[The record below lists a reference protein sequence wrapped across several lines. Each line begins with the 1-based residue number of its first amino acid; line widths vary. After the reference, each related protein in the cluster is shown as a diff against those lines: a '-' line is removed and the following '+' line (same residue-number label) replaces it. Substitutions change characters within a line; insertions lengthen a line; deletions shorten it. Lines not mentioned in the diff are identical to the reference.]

1 MNRMK
6 NATKGLLIGLGA
18 TVVVGTI
25 IVSSSEKAVKKI
37 ESFMNRK
44 RAKDFI
50 KEKLNGNN
58 DALEVVDHLSDEEI
72 TILLQIVDKVN
83 SLKGRINV
91 YGDNLKDAA
100 EEFKSTLHGYKDT
113 VKEKFEN

>member
-1 MNRMK
+1 MK
-6 NATKGLLIGLGA
+6 NTTKGLLIGLGA

-37 ESFMNRK
+37 ESYMNRK

-50 KEKLNGNN
+50 KDKLNGNN
-58 DALEVVDHLSDEEI
+58 DALDVVDHLSDDEI
-72 TILLQIVDKVN
+72 TNLLQIVDKVN
-83 SLKGRINV
+83 TLKGRINV

-100 EEFKSTLHGYKDT
+100 DEFKDTIHGYKET
-113 VKEKFEN
+113 VKEKFDR

>member
-1 MNRMK
+1 
-6 NATKGLLIGLGA
+6 
-18 TVVVGTI
+18 
-25 IVSSSEKAVKKI
+25 
-37 ESFMNRK
+37 
-44 RAKDFI
+44 
-50 KEKLNGNN
+50 
-58 DALEVVDHLSDEEI
+58 
-72 TILLQIVDKVN
+72 VDKVN